1 MLLDLPAIDAFFD
14 EHFTRSAFR
23 LEVLEKYTVDSD
35 QGNVESYLAGEPA
48 PTWAEG
54 SAWMDQLTRESAEG
68 KRNYRV
74 RVLASPLND
83 YLRYECE
90 WGYAYTSRAG
100 EEIYILDT
108 AETPGPEGLLDEDY
122 YLLDD
127 ERVLVMRY
135 DGDGRLLGA
144 EPLPGSENGRYL
156 RCREAAMAAAVPFGR
171 YWAEHPQFWRE
182 NWLAREGQPVE
193 GQR

>member
-1 MLLDLPAIDAFFD
+1 MLLDLTAVEEFFQR
-14 EHFTRSAFR
+14 HCARSAFR

-35 QGNVESYLAGEPA
+35 EENFRDYLAGGPA
-48 PTWAEG
+48 PTWAAG
-54 SAWMDQLTRESAEG
+54 SEWMDQLARERAEG

-74 RVLASPLND
+74 HVLASPLSD

-90 WGYAYTSRAG
+90 WGYVYTSRAG
-100 EEIYILDT
+100 EEIFILDT
-108 AETPGPEGLLDEDY
+108 AETPRPGGLIDEDF

-135 DGDGRLLGA
+135 DDNGCLLGG
-144 EPLPGSENGRYL
+144 EPQPESETGRYL
-156 RCREAAMAAAVPFGR
+156 RCREAALSRAVPFAR

-182 NWLAREGQPVE
+182 HRAPREGARRGP
-193 GQR
+193 

>member
-1 MLLDLPAIDAFFD
+1 MLLDLAAIDAFFD

-23 LEVLEKYTVDSD
+23 LEVLDRYTVDSD
-35 QGNVESYLAGEPA
+35 QGNVESYLAGGPA

-54 SAWMDQLTRESAEG
+54 SAWMDQLARESAEG

-74 RVLASPLND
+74 RVLESPLND

-108 AETPGPEGLLDEDY
+108 AEAPRPAGLMDEDY

-127 ERVLVMRY
+127 ERVLAMRY
-135 DGDGRLLGA
+135 DDDGRLLGA
-144 EPLPGSENGRYL
+144 QPLPASETGRYL
-156 RCREAAMAAAVPFGR
+156 RCREVAMEHAVPFGGW
-171 YWAEHPQFWRE
+171 WAEHPQFWRK
-182 NWLAREGQPVE
+182 NWLAREGQ
-193 GQR
+193 R